1 MQARKIVAKTFQ
13 CETSQR
19 KGSRQSER
27 YCRVPIAIAYYQDE
41 TMQKAIAK
49 PITFKELKTILA
61 EVYPA
66 AEQMLQQPGMDA
78 AIEV

>member
-1 MQARKIVAKTFQ
+1 
-13 CETSQR
+13 
-19 KGSRQSER
+19 
-27 YCRVPIAIAYYQDE
+27 
-41 TMQKAIAK
+41 MQKAIAK